1 MAPQRNLNL
10 PEIVPLFP
18 LPGVIL
24 LPRGQLPLNVF
35 EPRYL
40 ALVDDALKSERL
52 IGIVQ
57 PQAGAEGARPALFEV
72 GGLGRITA
80 FAETDNGRYLITLSG
95 VSRFRII
102 RELTVLTPY
111 RQVQADFRPFEADR
125 APSPDAPGLDRAALL
140 KALKRYFTVNRIDAD
155 WDSIERAPIE
165 GLVNSLS
172 MIAPVPPPEKQA
184 LLEAQTVGD
193 RAQTLIALIE
203 LALAGQMPPDTQK
216 PN

>member
-1 MAPQRNLNL
+1 MPAKTTVL

-18 LPGVIL
+18 LSGTIL

-40 ALVDDALKSERL
+40 ALVDDVLKAERL

-57 PQAGAEGARPALFEV
+57 PQSENATSERAPLFEI

-80 FAETDNGRYLITLSG
+80 FAEMDDGRYLITLSG
-95 VSRFRII
+95 LTRFRIV
-102 RELTVLTPY
+102 RELSVLTPY
-111 RQVQADFRPFEADR
+111 RQAQAAFQEFEGDR
-125 APSPDAPGLDRAALL
+125 APAPDAPGLDRAALL
-140 KALKRYFTVNRIDAD
+140 SALKRYFAANRIEAD
-155 WDSIERAPIE
+155 WPSIERAPAE

-172 MIAPVPPPEKQA
+172 MIAPVPGPEKQA
-184 LLEAQTVGD
+184 LLEAKTAAE
-193 RAQTLIALIE
+193 RAHILITLIE
-203 LALAGQMPPDTQK
+203 LALAGQGSSEPQK